1 MVKHKHEIARRQ
13 ITSVTNLAIA
23 VNSGLCCLK
32 LVVGFLG
39 GSMALVADGVHSLSD
54 MSTDVVVLLGVRL
67 GSKGPDAAHPYGH
80 GRVETFSGAV
90 IALLLLCVGAGM
102 IYYAGLGIARGQV
115 IKPRLVVLAVAV
127 VSIIVKEFLCRLT
140 RRVAIKSHSPAL
152 YANAWHQRSDA
163 LSSVAVVLGVILLRF
178 GYAYGDHIAAIAV
191 GLMIVL
197 VAVQI
202 AGECLGELTEK
213 AVDPDTISQIE
224 GVISTNPSIHQWHQ
238 LRTRTVGRE
247 VFVDLHILVDSNLN
261 IAAAHQIAQSLE
273 DAMHEQ
279 IPRPVNITVHVEPD
293 IPELRR

>member
-23 VNSGLCCLK
+23 VNAALCCLK
-32 LVVGFLG
+32 LVVGFFG
-39 GSMALVADGVHSLSD
+39 GSVALVADGVHSLSD

-67 GSKGPDAAHPYGH
+67 GSKEPDAAHPYGH

-115 IKPRLVVLAVAV
+115 IKPRAVVVAVAL
-127 VSIIVKEFLCRLT
+127 VSIIVKELLCRLT

-163 LSSVAVVLGVILLRF
+163 LSSVAVVLGVVSLRF
-178 GYAYGDHIAAIAV
+178 GYEYGDHIAAIAV

-197 VAVQI
+197 VAIQI
-202 AGECLGELTEK
+202 IRECLGELTER
-213 AVDPDTISQIE
+213 AVDPDTIKQME
-224 GVISTNPSIHQWHQ
+224 EVIGANPSIHQWHK

-247 VFVDLHILVDSNLN
+247 VFVDLHILVDSGLN
-261 IAAAHQIAQSLE
+261 VAAAHEIAEGLENAMHDQIA
-273 DAMHEQ
+273 
-279 IPRPVNITVHVEPD
+279 RPVNITVHIEPD
-293 IPELRR
+293 IPELRK